1 VARAACQAGGAGAAE
16 VAEWVDRFCAGNRP
30 VPSPTAGRRWSTEP
44 ARRIDEDLV
53 RRLASRC
60 GPPGAGSVERER
72 LMGSERPSTSEVV
85 RDLTTGSATLH
96 FLGTSP
102 GRSDLL
108 AQSEILDVC
117 RAVWESAGRT
127 VAVSTPTTE
136 AARRWAVLTG
146 IPAYRPGDRPDVLVI
161 DRADRR
167 TSSELARLLRTGA
180 GTERLVFVEGGTL
193 PRLTNPASHG
203 LAEVAARVGRHAELE
218 HTPWATPS
226 SPASAAS
233 EPPAIG
239 RAAAEHLLQ
248 RWAAASG
255 AATEPAVLVGL
266 GVEEVR
272 ALNRAAL
279 GEDRPARGPER
290 FRPRDRVVVLKGG
303 EDLPPYGTFGTV
315 AAAPSLA
322 GSTLGAVGRRR
333 RLAGVEF
340 AWSDGSRSVVSGD
353 RDLARVGFGYAVTP
367 WLARRADGPL
377 MVLGPALVLGLAR
390 TRVTAEV
397 DPGRRQLGRVAGRS
411 WGE

>member
-1 VARAACQAGGAGAAE
+1 
-16 VAEWVDRFCAGNRP
+16 
-30 VPSPTAGRRWSTEP
+30 
-44 ARRIDEDLV
+44 
-53 RRLASRC
+53 
-60 GPPGAGSVERER
+60 
-72 LMGSERPSTSEVV
+72 
-85 RDLTTGSATLH
+85 
-96 FLGTSP
+96 
-102 GRSDLL
+102 L
-108 AQSEILDVC
+108 AQSEILDAC

-127 VAVSTPTTE
+127 VAVSAPTPE

-146 IPAYRPGDRPDVLVI
+146 IPAYRPGDRPDVLVV

-167 TSSELARLLRTGA
+167 TSSELARLLGTGA

-203 LAEVAARVGRHAELE
+203 LAGVAARVGRHAGLE
-218 HTPWATPS
+218 HIPWAARC

-239 RAAAEHLLQ
+239 RPAAEHLLQ

-279 GEDRPARGPER
+279 GENRPTRGPER
-290 FRPRDRVVVLKGG
+290 FRPGDRVVVLKGG
-303 EDLPPYGTFGTV
+303 EGLPPYGTFGTV
-315 AAAPSLA
+315 AAAPSPA
-322 GSTLGAVGRRR
+322 GSTLGAGGHRH
-333 RLAGVEF
+333 RLAGVEL
-340 AWSDGSRSVVSGD
+340 AWSDGSGGVVSGD

-377 MVLGPALVLGLAR
+377 MVLGPASVLGLAR
-390 TRVTAEV
+390 TRVTAEI